1 MVDTIKFDIPLRL
14 TMKDLR
20 KIKWTSI
27 TERQSKGSV
36 KCFYNIK
43 ENNFIG
49 EPYIYYSFD
58 KHERSKCWL
67 RVEVSLP
74 KFRHG
79 TNFYELNDDEMI
91 WTLNMLKVFLCK
103 KMKIS
108 FNRLPDV
115 DSWTIKKMHVCKNFN
130 VGSNM
135 QMYLSNASKKVLQK
149 RKNTSYKASGND
161 NIQSVY
167 WKAKSTTEKVYDK
180 QAEIKE
186 NEKKHEDFKN
196 LVPKSKGCLRYE
208 NELSSS
214 DISNLHSKNTTSQIL
229 SSAVIKPL
237 LNKNLKRLNLDFN
250 IQSTELKRVLNLIE
264 SDSTINTRSKNS
276 LIAFVT
282 KMHTLGESQTK
293 QSYSQ
298 AGFYKIKSSY
308 DDFLLKNTT
317 IVTQNL
323 EQLSVNKFDFA
334 KFN

>member
-1 MVDTIKFDIPLRL
+1 MVDTIKFDIPLKL

-20 KIKWTSI
+20 EIKWTSM
-27 TERQSKGSV
+27 TERESNGKV

-43 ENNFIG
+43 ENEFIG
-49 EPYIYYSFD
+49 EPFISYTFD
-58 KHERSKCWL
+58 KDERTKCWL

-79 TNFYELNDDEMI
+79 TNFYELNDDEMK
-91 WTLNMLKVFLCK
+91 WTLNMLKVYLCK
-103 KMKIS
+103 KLKIS
-108 FNRLPDV
+108 LNRLPGV

-135 QMYLSNASKKVLQK
+135 QVYLSNASKKVLQK
-149 RKNTSYKASGND
+149 RKNTSYKASGKD
-161 NIQSVY
+161 KIQSVV
-167 WKAKSTTEKVYDK
+167 WKAKSTAEKVYDK

-186 NEKKHEDFKN
+186 NEKNHDDFKA
-196 LVPKSKGCLRYE
+196 LIPKSIGCLRYE
-208 NELSSS
+208 SELSRS
-214 DISNLHSKNTTSQIL
+214 DLRILHAKNNTSQIL

-237 LNKNLKRLNLDFN
+237 LNKNLKRLNLNFN
-250 IQSTELKRVLNLIE
+250 IQSTELKLVLNLIE
-264 SDSTINTRSKNS
+264 SDNTISTRSKNS
-276 LIAFVT
+276 LIAFFT

-308 DDFLLKNTT
+308 DDFHLKNATL
-317 IVTQNL
+317 ITQNL
-323 EQLSVNKFDFA
+323 EQLSVNNFDFA